1 MAQKVL
7 DILNDCS
14 RVVSGFLVGY
24 LDFRIDFMG
33 TTQSSHLPRTSLVS
47 VSKITLLVGKILIFW
62 GYHLLTFPDFKNINY
77 VLQNPPP
84 QVEN

>member
-14 RVVSGFLVGY
+14 RVVSAFLVGY

-33 TTQSSHLPRTSLVS
+33 TTQSFHLPRTSLVS
-47 VSKITLLVGKILIFW
+47 VSKITLLDGKILILW
-62 GYHLLTFPDFKNINY
+62 GYHILTFPDFKNINY

-84 QVEN
+84 PK